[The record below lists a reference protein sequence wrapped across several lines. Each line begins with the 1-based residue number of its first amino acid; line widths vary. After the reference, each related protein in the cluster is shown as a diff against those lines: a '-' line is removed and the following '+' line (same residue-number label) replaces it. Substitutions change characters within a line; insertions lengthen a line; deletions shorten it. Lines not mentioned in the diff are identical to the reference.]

1 MYVFLLSAFN
11 KTVAITPYLKTIILD
26 HIEEHKTYQIS
37 IQMASRTLNY
47 GPPSTFNVS
56 THRPNRGKGETTN
69 GKVIHN
75 VLTNIIFIVSLHE
88 NAILLYFNLA
98 I

>member
-1 MYVFLLSAFN
+1 VFLLSAFN

-37 IQMASRTLNY
+37 IQMASRTLKY
-47 GPPSTFNVS
+47 GPPSTFNVF

-69 GKVIHN
+69 GIVIQCSEYLLKFWGLPGRSM
-75 VLTNIIFIVSLHE
+75 VFSGFLHQE
-88 NAILLYFNLA
+88 N
-98 I
+98 

>member
-69 GKVIHN
+69 GIVIQCSYN
-75 VLTNIIFIVSLHE
+75 YNIYCFFPTKMQFYY
-88 NAILLYFNLA
+88 IL